1 MLGIQFGGEIMNVKL
16 ARIKKRL
23 TQDEL
28 CKIVRIGKKQLVE
41 AEKGNYDNLK
51 FKSMKKIANALD
63 STVEELF
70 FCEV

>member
-1 MLGIQFGGEIMNVKL
+1 MNVKL

>member
-1 MLGIQFGGEIMNVKL
+1 VLGIQFGGEIMNVKL